1 MVLRLR
7 RQQLGHRVLNSVV
20 LVGQGHDTLE
30 GASGDDILIGCPGA
44 DLLKGGS
51 GKNSYLLQ
59 GNDEI
64 QGSDGV
70 DVIYIRRPK
79 ANVNLTNCSRNS
91 CQASDSKAYNGDPA
105 FSSTITKGDVLIF
118 LDGREV
124 LS

>member
-1 MVLRLR
+1 M
-7 RQQLGHRVLNSVV
+7 
-20 LVGQGHDTLE
+20 TPWK
-30 GASGDDILIGCPGA
+30 AAAGDDILIGGPG
-44 DLLKGGS
+44 DDVLKGGS

-64 QGSDGV
+64 EGSDGV

-105 FSSTITKGDVLIF
+105 FSSTITKGDVLF
-118 LDGREV
+118 FSMGER
-124 LS
+124 S